1 MYKLVLSDW
10 WITKRRDQ
18 PQLSHQGINGQQDGR
33 LVHTAIV
40 RGWALLQSVWD
51 QECRLCTFFAPTTSV
66 IWITSSTGLGTFG
79 LLLLVWSTF
88 LSATDCPSCFPT
100 ITINLN
106 RQTDDQNCPE
116 IRNSN
121 KHKVVRTSTIWSFV
135 YNYDYNKSNQ
145 NLIRLSKHTSYYWYL
160 GIVRL
165 FV

>member
-1 MYKLVLSDW
+1 MD
-10 WITKRRDQ
+10 
-18 PQLSHQGINGQQDGR
+18 HQ
-33 LVHTAIV
+33 TA
-40 RGWALLQSVWD
+40 
-51 QECRLCTFFAPTTSV
+51 
-66 IWITSSTGLGTFG
+66 
-79 LLLLVWSTF
+79 WSTSIIAPGHKWPTRWQVGSHSNCARLSSFVICVGSRVPPMHLFCSDYVCDLDYKQHWSGNF
-88 LSATDCPSCFPT
+88 LGCCSWFGPHSTDCPPCFPT